1 LTKEKI
7 VGEVEPVGEVLTAL
21 SQECET
27 EATFTRTPIKRRR
40 SLSGKFP
47 AVTGGAANVVLGIAG
62 GIVGVAGG
70 IVGGVAGVGGIAG
83 AILLGGLLSG
93 TEAVGVV
100 TLRCL
105 LKESD
110 EYLSMWPAEGLLSGS
125 VR

>member
-1 LTKEKI
+1 M
-7 VGEVEPVGEVLTAL
+7 LTAL
-21 SQECET
+21 SQDCET
-27 EATFTRTPIKRRR
+27 EATITKTPIKRRS
-40 SLSGKFP
+40 SLSGTFP
-47 AVTGGAANVVLGIAG
+47 AVTGGAANVVLGIAGGIVGVAG

-125 VR
+125 LR